1 MTSYNA
7 HSKPERSTLPEDNK
21 KELILDILRYGLDVE
36 VLAPET
42 LRDKAQEQHLRAVH
56 LYEK

>member
-7 HSKPERSTLPEDNK
+7 HSKPERGTPPEDGK
-21 KELILDILRYGLDVE
+21 KELILDILRYGAEAE
-36 VLAPET
+36 VLSPRS
-42 LRDKAQEQHLRAVH
+42 LRIKVQKQLRRAAR